1 MTVISTYSNE
11 IFILIR
17 VNINLAIDM
26 RAVEKVKQPIL
37 NLKGRKSFSYL
48 AIAKKLVLQGY
59 DVVNFGVGQPDID
72 TPKPI
77 VEEAKKALDEGFT
90 KYTESSGLTELR
102 EAIAEYLNTRFSS
115 NVKPSEVL
123 VTPGALP
130 AIFLAYLS
138 YVEPGDEVIIIEP
151 SYPPY
156 TELTILFNAKPIYV
170 PLRWMGPNKGF
181 ELDIVKLEESIN
193 EKTKMIVVNNPHNP
207 TGTIIP
213 PKHIEKIL
221 ELAERVKAIVLVD
234 EVYNEIIYGDGDFTS
249 VISFEN
255 WKDNTIY
262 VNSLSK
268 TFSMTGW
275 RLGYLVARED
285 VAAKLANLAVNIWS
299 CPTSFVQ
306 KAGIVAFKN
315 EVVWEYVK
323 NMVKLFEKRRDFMV
337 SKLREI
343 NSLEVWPSRGTFY
356 LFPYVGKILSDLGMD
371 DEVFAESLLYNKY
384 VVVLPG
390 SGFPDK
396 AGKNF
401 IRLSFAVDEDTIS
414 KGIDRIKQFFEEM
427 KIRM

>member
-1 MTVISTYSNE
+1 MK
-11 IFILIR
+11 
-17 VNINLAIDM
+17 AI
-26 RAVEKVKQPIL
+26 EKIKPSIL
-37 NLKGRKSFSYL
+37 NLKERKSFAYL
-48 AIAKKLVLQGY
+48 AIAKKLALQGY
-59 DVVNFGVGQPDID
+59 EVVNFGIGQPDVG
-72 TPKPI
+72 TPNPI

-130 AIFLAYLS
+130 AIFLAYLG
-138 YVEPGDEVIIIEP
+138 YVEPGDEVVIVEP

-156 TELTILFNAKPIYV
+156 TELTILFKAKPVYI
-170 PLRWMGPNKGF
+170 PLNWMGPNKGF
-181 ELDIVKLEESIN
+181 ELDMVKLEESVN
-193 EKTKMIVVNNPHNP
+193 ERTKMIVINNPHNP
-207 TGTIIP
+207 TGAIIP

-221 ELAERVKAIVLVD
+221 EIAEKVNAIILVD
-234 EVYNEIIYGDGDFTS
+234 EVYNEIIYDGADFKS
-249 VISFEN
+249 VIGFEN

-285 VAAKLANLAVNIWS
+285 VVIKLANLAVNIWS

-306 KAGIVAFKN
+306 KAGIAAFKN

-323 NMVKLFEKRRDFMV
+323 DMVKLFKRRRDFMV
-337 SKLREI
+337 SKLRGI
-343 NSLEVWPSRGTFY
+343 NDLEVWPSQGTFY
-356 LFPYVGKILSDLGMD
+356 LFPYLGKILDNLGMN
-371 DEVFAESLLYNKY
+371 DELFAELLLYNKY

-401 IRLSFAVDEDTIS
+401 IRLSFAVDEDVIS
-414 KGIDRIKQFFEEM
+414 KGIDRIKQFFEEI
-427 KIRM
+427 KIRKER